1 MNPDIFS
8 KKGLLEILANNKQ
21 YAACLAA
28 LKNDEERRKV
38 KAFTEDVFLNVFN
51 GVLNVKKSIESKKGD
66 EAVEDIPKQEDTPKV

>member
-1 MNPDIFS
+1 MNSDIFS

-38 KAFTEDVFLNVFN
+38 KAFTEDIFLNVFN
-51 GVLNVKKSIESKKGD
+51 GVFSVNKSIESKK
-66 EAVEDIPKQEDTPKV
+66 ENEKSEDIPKQEDAPKE